1 MAQEAL
7 QEMAAHLRAIQAQA
21 NSVAQQVAAVQSGI
35 AEHERAVATLAELQK
50 MPKGGDLLV
59 PTGAGTYFF
68 AALAKT
74 DRVLADL
81 GAGVSAERS
90 PADAMAALQK
100 RKEELATLYQRMV
113 EGLARLEDEEE
124 RIQAELAA
132 MVQQG
137 QPEE

>member
-1 MAQEAL
+1 MAQDAL

-21 NSVAQQVAAVQSGI
+21 NSIAQQVAMVQASI
-35 AEHERAVATLAELQK
+35 AEHERAVATLEELQK
-50 MPKGGDLLV
+50 QPKGGDLLV

-68 AALAKT
+68 ATLART

-90 PADAMAALQK
+90 PPDALATLQK
-100 RKEELATLYQRMV
+100 RKEELAALHQRLV

-124 RIQAELAA
+124 RIQAELASF
-132 MVQQG
+132 VQQG
-137 QPEE
+137 